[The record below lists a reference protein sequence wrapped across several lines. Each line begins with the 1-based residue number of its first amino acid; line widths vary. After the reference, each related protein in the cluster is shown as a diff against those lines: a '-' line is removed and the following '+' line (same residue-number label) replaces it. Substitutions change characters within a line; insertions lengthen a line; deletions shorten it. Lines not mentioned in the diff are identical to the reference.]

1 MASWRLKDDD
11 QSKYIECFHVI
22 ISSLLKCDI
31 ESILLNELLHF
42 SEGCKLIGKMIMK
55 SKRGLMIS
63 NIELWDRKVL
73 YGYWSILFEHFKAE
87 NEFKWHPH
95 LRDVNVLLT
104 YCLWSTKI
112 TVNMVYPILHIAM
125 LLWINQLIYWFLSR
139 KSRWWLNMVY
149 WRLPWGYVVNIQK

>member
-11 QSKYIECFHVI
+11 QSKYIEGFHVI
-22 ISSLLKCDI
+22 ILFLLICDI
-31 ESILLNELLHF
+31 ESLLLNELLHF
-42 SEGCKLIGKMIMK
+42 SEGCKLIGKLIMK

-63 NIELWDRKVL
+63 NIELWDRRVL

-87 NEFKWHPH
+87 SEFKWYLY

-112 TVNMVYPILHIAM
+112 TVTLVNPILHITM
-125 LLWINQLIYWFLSR
+125 CWWIHQLIYWFLSR
-139 KSRWWLNMVY
+139 KSRLWPNMVY
-149 WRLPWGYVVNIQK
+149 WRLPCGYVVNIQK